1 MEGFTHERRAHR
13 LNGADSGHERAV
25 YQPPEARLTGTATFQ
40 IRGRV
45 GRTTVRGSSPRSGV
59 AAFRI
64 FPSGHSW
71 SRLVALRT
79 CRRTVPARCARSARS
94 RSSMARV
101 GFGAASRAYMS
112 SARNARSRSG
122 SRIATGSRRDPPPSV
137 RSAGDRGKPLGEAA
151 VSDGAGLAL
160 RRDRGARPEVGWRPR
175 TLLTLFVQPTIAPAR
190 GL

>member
-1 MEGFTHERRAHR
+1 MKSAERAGLPCRKHAKAVILFFVYPALSMEGFTHERRAHR

-79 CRRTVPARCARSARS
+79 CRRTVPAHCARSARS

-151 VSDGAGLAL
+151 FGRRRFGAT
-160 RRDRGARPEVGWRPR
+160 P
-175 TLLTLFVQPTIAPAR
+175 
-190 GL
+190 

>member
-40 IRGRV
+40 RPRRPDHCTRLVPPFGGRRFQDFPEWPLV
-45 GRTTVRGSSPRSGV
+45 VATGSSTDMPPDRPR
-59 AAFRI
+59 
-64 FPSGHSW
+64 P
-71 SRLVALRT
+71 L
-79 CRRTVPARCARSARS
+79 CRSARS

-175 TLLTLFVQPTIAPAR
+175 TLLTLFVQPTIAPAGR
-190 GL
+190 L